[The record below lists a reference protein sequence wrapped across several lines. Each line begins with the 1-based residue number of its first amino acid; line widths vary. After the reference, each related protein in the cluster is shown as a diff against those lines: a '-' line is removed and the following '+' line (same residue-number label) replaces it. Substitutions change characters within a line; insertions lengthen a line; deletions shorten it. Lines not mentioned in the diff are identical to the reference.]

1 MNNAE
6 RKQTVTNRLRR
17 PSIQVMLRWLLAAL
31 LIGVLT
37 ACTQATDAGI
47 PTASDSQPA
56 SPGEANSAQAEP
68 SPTAEDPEDAALT
81 YSQCMREKG
90 VPNFPDA
97 DAEGRILISPP
108 GSIDP
113 DSAEFREASEA
124 CRNLA
129 PAGWGEAN
137 TRPGDA
143 EALLEFTRCM
153 RENGVSDFPDPDPNT
168 GVRNMFG
175 RDSKLDPNDPK
186 VKAALETCE
195 PLLED
200 SQKPA
205 IGG

>member
-1 MNNAE
+1 MI
-6 RKQTVTNRLRR
+6 KGLKR
-17 PSIQVMLRWLLAAL
+17 PTMRGMLCWLLAAL
-31 LIGVLT
+31 CAGTLAACIQT
-37 ACTQATDAGI
+37 ADMGI
-47 PTASDSQPA
+47 PTASDSQAA

-68 SPTAEDPEDAALT
+68 TPATEDDADAALT
-81 YSQCMREKG
+81 YSQCMRENG

-97 DAEGRILISPP
+97 DAEGRIRISPP

-113 DSAEFREASEA
+113 DSAEFQEASEA
-124 CRNLA
+124 CRHMA
-129 PAGWGEAN
+129 PAGWDEENAG
-137 TRPGDA
+137 PGDA

-153 RENGVSDFPDPDPNT
+153 RENGVPDFPDPDPNT

-186 VKAALETCE
+186 VKAALEICE